1 MDSKYTILVVDDT
14 IINVDILVATLGDE
28 YNIMVALNGED
39 AIKYVDSYKI
49 DLVLLDIMMPYMD
62 GYEVCKIIKSKDNNK
77 NIPIIFI
84 TAKNDEQSMQKAF
97 EVGGIDFITK
107 PFMPKE
113 VELRVKTH
121 LQIKKLIEDLH
132 KSREELREFS
142 IKDPLTGLY
151 NRRYFSN
158 ISEHTLNRAIRE
170 KHDVYTV
177 MIDIDNFKSIND
189 IYGHSIGDKVIIYLS
204 NILKESTRKVDS
216 VCRWGGEE
224 FLILLVDTNTIGAY
238 NLLEKIRVEVEESYI
253 KIADGRLLNCT
264 ISIGISKI
272 NSNDI
277 DAVDTSII
285 NADKALYSSK
295 HNGKNKITI

>member
-1 MDSKYTILVVDDT
+1 MENKYTLLVVDDT
-14 IINVDILVATLGDE
+14 IINVDILVATLGDI
-28 YNIMVALNGED
+28 YNIIVSLNGMD
-39 AIKYVDSYKI
+39 ALKYINSHKI
-49 DLVLLDIMMPYMD
+49 DLVLLDIMMPHMD
-62 GYEVCKIIKSKDNNK
+62 GYEVCEIIKSNDKNKD
-77 NIPIIFI
+77 IPIIFI

-97 EVGGIDFITK
+97 DVGGIDFITK

-113 VELRVKTH
+113 VILRVKTH
-121 LQIKKLIEDLH
+121 LKMKKLIEDLN
-132 KSREELREFS
+132 KTKEELREFS
-142 IKDPLTGLY
+142 IKDSLTGLY
-151 NRRYFSN
+151 NRRYFSS
-158 ISEHTLNRAIRE
+158 ISENTLNMAIRE
-170 KHDVYTV
+170 KYDIYTI

-189 IYGHSIGDKVIIYLS
+189 IYGHSVGDEIIINLS
-204 NILKESTRKVDS
+204 NILKKSTRKVDS